1 MLDSQAFCT
10 FAGGQGSTGS
20 GTPGAASGA
29 EFPRGSW
36 LWECSDVPPPP
47 PPRQLPAL
55 CRPRDAPAAPGSWKP
70 RMRTCV
76 LGLIPPQSFLL
87 PFL

>member
-1 MLDSQAFCT
+1 MLDSRPF
-10 FAGGQGSTGS
+10 
-20 GTPGAASGA
+20 GTLQVVGAAQGQV
-29 EFPRGSW
+29 P
-36 LWECSDVPPPP
+36 LWGRSDAPPTPP
-47 PPRQLPAL
+47 SQLPAL
-55 CRPRDAPAAPGSWKP
+55 CLLQDAPAAPGSWKP